1 MSSNSGWSAPSGENA
16 PDPVIPSPP
25 ATLIVPLVE
34 DPPFGGIEV
43 LQIGLLMFLVPIIAA
58 PFVVVLVQK
67 FLFPHLSFAQVA
79 LKPWVL
85 LAPQFVW
92 FAVVGLFLLDYT
104 RAKFHQSLWQAIRWN
119 WPRHRWPVLVGIGFL
134 TLVALQGLERLLPLP
149 KNSPFDQFFNR
160 PLDAY
165 AFAFL
170 AIAFAPFME
179 ELFFRGFLYPVL
191 ARRLGLWAGVLLT
204 ALPFALIH
212 EPEYKAWGPVL
223 IIFLVGVV
231 LTLVRA
237 KMKSVGAS
245 FIVHAIYNGVP
256 VIAAVIASHG
266 FHHLERLAQ

>member
-1 MSSNSGWSAPSGENA
+1 M
-16 PDPVIPSPP
+16 
-25 ATLIVPLVE
+25 
-34 DPPFGGIEV
+34 
-43 LQIGLLMFLVPIIAA
+43 
-58 PFVVVLVQK
+58 VV
-67 FLFPHLSFAQVA
+67 
-79 LKPWVL
+79 
-85 LAPQFVW
+85 
-92 FAVVGLFLLDYT
+92 
-104 RAKFHQSLWQAIRWN
+104 
-119 WPRHRWPVLVGIGFL
+119 IGFV
-134 TLVALQGLERLLPLP
+134 TLFALQGLERLVPLP

-191 ARRLGLWAGVLLT
+191 ARRLGVSAGVLLT

-223 IIFLVGVV
+223 IIFLVGIV
-231 LTLVRA
+231 LTVVRA

-256 VIAAVIASHG
+256 VIAAIVASHG
-266 FHHLERLAQ
+266 FRHMEKLAQ